1 MDAVR
6 CYIKDSQEQ
15 WDVHLPQ
22 IAGALRSAVNRNTG
36 FSANKLMLGRE
47 VNTPAHLMFPT
58 GEPEQV
64 TPDEYVA
71 TLVSNIQAAHEMA
84 QLKLKTSLENMKR
97 DYDVLL
103 RCYEV
108 GDTVYLLDT
117 AVRKGKCKKLCS
129 PWKGPAVIAKKVSA
143 SSYQVKAEN
152 AILMMNHD
160 RLKPC
165 YDRVLAKWI
174 TDWLKDPV
182 LPEDG
187 EDPDTVYC
195 LS

>member
-47 VNTPAHLMFPT
+47 VNTPAHLMFPA
-58 GEPEQV
+58 GAPEQV

-71 TLVSNIQAAHEMA
+71 TLVSNI
-84 QLKLKTSLENMKR
+84 LP
-97 DYDVLL
+97 DYDVRVLL

-117 AVRKGKCKKLCS
+117 AVRKDKCKKLCS
-129 PWKGPAVIAKKVSA
+129 PWK
-143 SSYQVKAEN
+143 
-152 AILMMNHD
+152 
-160 RLKPC
+160 
-165 YDRVLAKWI
+165 
-174 TDWLKDPV
+174 
-182 LPEDG
+182 
-187 EDPDTVYC
+187 
-195 LS
+195 